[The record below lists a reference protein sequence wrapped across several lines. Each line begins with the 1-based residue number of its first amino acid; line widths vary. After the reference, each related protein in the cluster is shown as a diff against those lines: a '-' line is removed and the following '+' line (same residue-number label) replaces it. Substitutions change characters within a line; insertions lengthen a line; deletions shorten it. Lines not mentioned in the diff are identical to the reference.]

1 MPVALTERQVALLKA
16 IEKER
21 GESGQT
27 YLFPSY
33 MAFKLKVSE
42 EDVIADLTALEA
54 AKKIRRIGKPEIVK
68 GGSDDT
74 PDALCIIV
82 APVLSAAE
90 RVRRYREA
98 QKSKGRR
105 KVELWLT
112 PEEEESVRRLLEDLR
127 KHGPS
132 LFD

>member
-1 MPVALTERQVALLKA
+1 MHVALNERQGDRLKA
-16 IEKER
+16 NEKER

-54 AKKIRRIGKPEIVK
+54 AKKIRRIGKPQIVK

-90 RVRRYREA
+90 RVKRYREA

-112 PEEEESVRRLLEDLR
+112 PEEEEAIRRLLEDLR

>member
-54 AKKIRRIGKPEIVK
+54 AKKIRRIGKPQIVK

-90 RVRRYREA
+90 RVKRYREA

-112 PEEEESVRRLLEDLR
+112 PEEEEAIRRLLEDLR